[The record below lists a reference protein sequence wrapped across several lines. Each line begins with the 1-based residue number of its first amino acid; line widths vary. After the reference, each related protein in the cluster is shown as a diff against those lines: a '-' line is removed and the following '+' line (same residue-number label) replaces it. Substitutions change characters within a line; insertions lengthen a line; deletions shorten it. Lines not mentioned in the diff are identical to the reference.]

1 MNKIIKVYDTTL
13 RDGTQGEGLS
23 LSVDDKIKI
32 ARRLDE
38 MGFHYI
44 EGGWPGSN
52 PKDLAFFQRMKEY
65 PLERARLTAF
75 SSTRRPGSA
84 IGQDPNIKT
93 ILESGVKTAAIFGKS
108 WDFHVSQALET
119 TLEENLAMIGET
131 LSFLKERGFEV
142 IYDAEHFFD
151 GYKHNPAYALKT
163 LEAAVAG
170 GADLLCLCDTN
181 GGSLPDEVY
190 RITAAICGR
199 FPGTA
204 VGIHAH
210 NDAGL
215 AVANTLMAVR
225 AGAVQVQGTI
235 NGYGERCGN
244 ADLCAVIPN
253 LMLKM
258 DRRCLA
264 DDQLARLTELSRYLS
279 ELANLIP
286 NSHQP
291 FVGNSAFAHKG
302 GVHVSALLKN
312 PGTYELID
320 PAAVGNSRRVLVSEL
335 SGMSNILYKI
345 EELELDVDL
354 GRTNEQTRKV
364 LTEIKELENQGY
376 QFEGAEAS
384 FELLIRKAFNTYREP
399 FTLETLRMIMEMK
412 EDGRVHSEAVIKMRV
427 GDRVIHTAAEGNGPV
442 NALDNALRK
451 ALEDFYPEIRAMTLA
466 DYRVRVLDG
475 DRGTGALVRVLIET
489 SDHHDSWGTVGVST
503 NIIEAS
509 WRSLVDSIAYG
520 LLKQK
525 ARADRSSLPAPTPS
539 SPDRERPAD

>member
-1 MNKIIKVYDTTL
+1 MNREIKIYDTTL

-32 ARRLDE
+32 VRRLDE
-38 MGFHYI
+38 LGFHYI

-52 PKDLAFFQRMKEY
+52 PKDREFFDRMKGS
-65 PLERARLTAF
+65 PLKSARLAAF
-75 SSTRRPGSA
+75 SCTRRPRSPVE
-84 IGQDPNIKT
+84 QDSSLGA
-93 ILESGVKTAAIFGKS
+93 ILESGVKTAAIFGKA
-108 WDFHVSQALET
+108 WDFHVTKALNT
-119 TLEENLAMIGET
+119 TQEENLAMIAET
-131 LSFLKERGFEV
+131 IAYLKEKGLEV
-142 IYDAEHFFD
+142 IYDAEHFYD

-163 LEAAVAG
+163 LEAAVEA

-181 GGSLPDEVY
+181 GGSMPDEVHGV
-190 RITAAICGR
+190 TAEICRR
-199 FPGTA
+199 FPETA

-215 AVANTLMAVR
+215 AAANSLMAVK
-225 AGAVQVQGTI
+225 AGATQVQGTI

-244 ADLCAVIPN
+244 ADLCTVIPS

-258 DRRCLA
+258 GRRCLGKE
-264 DDQLARLTELSRYLS
+264 QLARLTELSRYVN

-291 FVGNSAFAHKG
+291 YVGNSAFAHKG
-302 GVHVSALLKN
+302 GIHVSALKKR
-312 PGTYELID
+312 PETYELID
-320 PAAVGNSRRVLVSEL
+320 PAAVGNTRRVLVSEL

-345 EELELDVDL
+345 EELGLEVDPSHT
-354 GRTNEQTRKV
+354 GEETRKV
-364 LTEIKELENQGY
+364 LSRIKELENQGY

-384 FELLIRKAFNTYREP
+384 FELLIRKAFNTHRVP
-399 FTLETLRMIMEMK
+399 FTLETLRVIMEMK
-412 EDGRVHSEAVIKMRV
+412 EDGTVHSEAVIKMRV
-427 GDRVIHTAAEGNGPV
+427 GERVIHTAAEGNGPV

-451 ALEDFYPEIRAMTLA
+451 ALEDFYPEIRSMTLS

-489 SDHHDSWGTVGVST
+489 TDRQETWGTVGVSS

-509 WRSLVDSIAYG
+509 WRALVDSLAFG

-525 ARADRSSLPAPTPS
+525 KQ
-539 SPDRERPAD
+539 

>member
-1 MNKIIKVYDTTL
+1 M

-23 LSVDDKIKI
+23 LSVDDKFKI
-32 ARRLDE
+32 ARRLDRI
-38 MGFHYI
+38 GFHYI

-52 PKDLAFFQRMKEY
+52 PKDLEFFNRMKGC
-65 PLERARLTAF
+65 PLRNARLAAF
-75 SSTRRPGSA
+75 SCTRRPGSA
-84 IGQDPNIKT
+84 VERDASLRAL
-93 ILESGVKTAAIFGKS
+93 LECGVGTAAIFGKS
-108 WDFHVSQALET
+108 WDFHVTQALGT

-131 LSFLKERGFEV
+131 VAYLKGKGLEV

-151 GYKHNPAYALKT
+151 GFKRNPDYARRT
-163 LEAAVAG
+163 LERAAAG

-181 GGSLPDEVY
+181 GGTLPDEVN
-190 RITAAICGR
+190 RITAEVHRR
-199 FPGTA
+199 FPGTDL
-204 VGIHAH
+204 GIHAH

-215 AVANTLMAVR
+215 AVANSLMAVR
-225 AGAVQVQGTI
+225 AGAAQVQGTI

-258 DRRCLA
+258 GHRCLI
-264 DDQLARLTELSRYLS
+264 DEHLAQLTELSRYVN

-286 NSHQP
+286 NTHQP

-312 PGTYELID
+312 PETYELID

-335 SGMSNILYKI
+335 AGLSNILYKI
-345 EELELDVDL
+345 EELGLDVDVAQ
-354 GRTNEQTRKV
+354 TNEQTRRV
-364 LTEIKELENQGY
+364 LAEIKELENQGY

-384 FELLIRKAFNTYREP
+384 FELLIRKAFNTYRQP

-427 GDRVIHTAAEGNGPV
+427 DDRVIHTAAEGNGPV

-451 ALEDFYPEIRAMTLA
+451 ALEDFYPEIRSMTLA

-475 DRGTGALVRVLIET
+475 DRGTGSLVRVLIET
-489 SDHHDSWGTVGVST
+489 SDRHDSWGTVGVSS

-525 ARADRSSLPAPTPS
+525 ARDRSSLPAPAPS
-539 SPDRERPAD
+539 TPDREKPTD

>member
-1 MNKIIKVYDTTL
+1 MKKDIKIFDTTL

-23 LSVDDKIKI
+23 LSVDDKVKV

-52 PKDLAFFQRMKEY
+52 PKDMEFFNRMKEC
-65 PLERARLTAF
+65 PLKNARLTAF
-75 SSTRRPGSA
+75 SCTRRPGVAVGEDQSVQA
-84 IGQDPNIKT
+84 ILG
-93 ILESGVKTAAIFGKS
+93 SGVKTAAIFGKS

-131 LSFLKERGFEV
+131 LSYLKEKGFEV

-163 LEAAVAG
+163 LETAAAA

-181 GGSLPDEVY
+181 GGSLPDEVFE
-190 RITAAICGR
+190 ITAAVCR
-199 FPGTA
+199 HFPDTA

-215 AVANTLMAVR
+215 AVANSLMAVK
-225 AGAVQVQGTI
+225 AGAAQVQGTI

-244 ADLCAVIPN
+244 ADLCSVIPN

-258 DRRCLA
+258 DRHCLTE
-264 DDQLARLTELSRYLS
+264 DQLARLTELSRYIC

-286 NSHQP
+286 NTHQP

-312 PGTYELID
+312 PGTYEPID

-335 SGMSNILYKI
+335 SGLSNILYKI
-345 EELELDVDL
+345 EELGLDVDL
-354 GRTNEQTRKV
+354 SRTNEKTRKV

-384 FELLIRKAFNTYREP
+384 FELLIRKGFNTYREP

-451 ALEDFYPEIRAMTLA
+451 ALEDFYPEIRSMTLA

-525 ARADRSSLPAPTPS
+525 SRGKPAVPAVPSPSPSDEGEEAD
-539 SPDRERPAD
+539 